1 MLLTCCR
8 WAVWVFRSRLEIV
21 SPDPESVSVVVLL
34 EEHLEGLGQLERVDV
49 RVVGEG
55 VAEGGAGQRLQGEG
69 VPPVDGVTQ
78 HRLEEHTGGGI
89 LTHSQRGQVKILV
102 FSNFDIA
109 CCTINKMWKIPHL
122 GGGPDRAFSTFKKKV
137 VFKMHFKP
145 F

>member
-1 MLLTCCR
+1 M
-8 WAVWVFRSRLEIV
+8 
-21 SPDPESVSVVVLL
+21 VLL

-89 LTHSQRGQVKILV
+89 LTRSQSEKSSQDTSVLH
-102 FSNFDIA
+102 NFDIA
-109 CCTINKMWKIPHL
+109 CCTINKFTLLENQLK
-122 GGGPDRAFSTFKKKV
+122 
-137 VFKMHFKP
+137 
-145 F
+145 

>member
-1 MLLTCCR
+1 MDSIFFCELWVILGLYQLLLTCSR

-109 CCTINKMWKIPHL
+109 CCTINKYSHY
-122 GGGPDRAFSTFKKKV
+122 
-137 VFKMHFKP
+137 
-145 F
+145 

>member
-1 MLLTCCR
+1 M
-8 WAVWVFRSRLEIV
+8 
-21 SPDPESVSVVVLL
+21 SVVVLL

-89 LTHSQRGQVKILV
+89 LTHSQRSQVKILV

-109 CCTINKMWKIPHL
+109 CCTVQSISIHIIRESIKI
-122 GGGPDRAFSTFKKKV
+122 V
-137 VFKMHFKP
+137 
-145 F
+145 